1 MSFISDDTSK
11 KDELISNLNEDKEI
25 EIANEKNEK
34 FKQLNFHLENL
45 EKDIYVIESIYEI
58 PKTENWEN
66 NLTHGESM
74 EKNPEIMKNICK
86 N

>member
-1 MSFISDDTSK
+1 
-11 KDELISNLNEDKEI
+11 
-25 EIANEKNEK
+25 
-34 FKQLNFHLENL
+34 
-45 EKDIYVIESIYEI
+45 VIESIYEI